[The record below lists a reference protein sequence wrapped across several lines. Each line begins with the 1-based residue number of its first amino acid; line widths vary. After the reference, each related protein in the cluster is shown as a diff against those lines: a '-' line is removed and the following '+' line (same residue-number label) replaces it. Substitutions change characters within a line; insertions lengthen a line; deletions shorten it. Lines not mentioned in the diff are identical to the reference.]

1 MADLPRD
8 WTVRA
13 ASLQARLRLA
23 DHVMRVRPGVP
34 LRPSDQ
40 DAWEI
45 DPTGADARWLSGGN
59 ETGGN
64 LVDVWKSATFET
76 HTPGLYK
83 AGDTLR
89 IDYIDDH
96 GRIYLVRDPEG
107 KIEAINSSDVF
118 MTAPLK

>member
-1 MADLPRD
+1 VEVGHLRD
-8 WTVRA
+8 P
-13 ASLQARLRLA
+13 
-23 DHVMRVRPGVP
+23 H
-34 LRPSDQ
+34 
-40 DAWEI
+40 
-45 DPTGADARWLSGGN
+45 
-59 ETGGN
+59 
-64 LVDVWKSATFET
+64 
-76 HTPGLYK
+76 PGLYK